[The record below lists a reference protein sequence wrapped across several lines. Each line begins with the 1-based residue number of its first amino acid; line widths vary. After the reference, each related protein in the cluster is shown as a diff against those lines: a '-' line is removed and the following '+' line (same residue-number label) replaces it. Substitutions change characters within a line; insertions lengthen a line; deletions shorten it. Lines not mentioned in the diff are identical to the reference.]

1 MVIKVANALR
11 WERALNIGK
20 QGLSW
25 FARWGTWVLPRG
37 LGLASGLLVSLVLGV
52 ADVVFLVFELH
63 WVRDLWHHLSTSRGV
78 IA

>member
-1 MVIKVANALR
+1 MGASPEY
-11 WERALNIGK
+11 WE
-20 QGLSW
+20 
-25 FARWGTWVLPRG
+25 ARSKLVCQVGDLGAATWTRSRFW
-37 LGLASGLLVSLVLGV
+37 ALVSLVLGV